1 MRSGIILFILALAT
15 AALFPA
21 GMLLGSVD
29 LPAEVVFG
37 ALTGRGDIDEVA
49 RIIVVETRLPAVV
62 TSCVAGLALAVAGL
76 LMQTA
81 FANPL
86 AGPSIMGISTGASL
100 GVAVV
105 LMAVVCLVG
114 IFSCSSTLTALSD
127 PFSGP
132 SSSQAPLASDAIGII
147 ELDGSIAYD
156 GSLCSPEGLKA
167 QLDRAE
173 ANDHIKAVVLR
184 VNSGGGTATAGEE
197 MAAYVRDFP
206 KPVVVSSAAI
216 NASAAYEISSQAD
229 YIYVA
234 QTTSIGSIG
243 TALQVTN
250 VGELLEKLGISVE
263 NITSADSKD
272 ASYGTRP
279 LTEEERAYYQA
290 MVDQINGTF
299 IKAVAEGRGMSEAE
313 VRKLATG
320 LPFTGIDAVGNGLA
334 DELGSLE
341 DAVAKAASLA
351 GSGTD
356 ETVYLYASSSNIS
369 SLLDLMSE
377 SRNDGRASLGAL
389 AEEVAR

>member
-1 MRSGIILFILALAT
+1 MTPSSSPTIGPNDEHPAPAPGAVASQPVVPEPPARRPRT
-15 AALFPA
+15 AEP
-21 GMLLGSVD
+21 
-29 LPAEVVFG
+29 LPAAGPAVAAPG
-37 ALTGRGDIDEVA
+37 QPLPPSMAPAAPQPAASGGRGWVVA
-49 RIIVVETRLPAVV
+49 L
-62 TSCVAGLALAVAGL
+62 
-76 LMQTA
+76 
-81 FANPL
+81 
-86 AGPSIMGISTGASL
+86 
-100 GVAVV
+100 VAVV
-105 LMAVVCLVG
+105 LLAVVCLVG

-356 ETVYLYASSSNIS
+356 ETVYLYASPSNIS

>member
-1 MRSGIILFILALAT
+1 MTPPSSPTIGPNDEHPAPAPGAVASQPVVPEPPARRPR
-15 AALFPA
+15 AAEP
-21 GMLLGSVD
+21 
-29 LPAEVVFG
+29 LPAAGSAVAAPG
-37 ALTGRGDIDEVA
+37 QPLPPSMAPAAPQPAASGGRGWVVA
-49 RIIVVETRLPAVV
+49 L
-62 TSCVAGLALAVAGL
+62 
-76 LMQTA
+76 
-81 FANPL
+81 
-86 AGPSIMGISTGASL
+86 
-100 GVAVV
+100 VAVV
-105 LMAVVCLVG
+105 LLAVVCLAG

-356 ETVYLYASSSNIS
+356 ETVYLYASPSNIS

>member
-1 MRSGIILFILALAT
+1 MTPPSSPTIGPNDEHPASAPGAVASQPVVPEPPARRPRAAEPLPVAGPAVAAPGQPLPPSMAPAAPQPAASG
-15 AALFPA
+15 
-21 GMLLGSVD
+21 
-29 LPAEVVFG
+29 
-37 ALTGRGDIDEVA
+37 GRGWVVA
-49 RIIVVETRLPAVV
+49 L
-62 TSCVAGLALAVAGL
+62 
-76 LMQTA
+76 
-81 FANPL
+81 
-86 AGPSIMGISTGASL
+86 
-100 GVAVV
+100 VAVV
-105 LMAVVCLVG
+105 LLAVVCLAG

-356 ETVYLYASSSNIS
+356 ETVYLYASPSNIS

>member
-1 MRSGIILFILALAT
+1 MTPSSSPTIGPNDEHPAPAPGAVASQPVVPEPPARRPR
-15 AALFPA
+15 AAEP
-21 GMLLGSVD
+21 
-29 LPAEVVFG
+29 LPAAGPAVAAPG
-37 ALTGRGDIDEVA
+37 QPLPPSMAPAAPQPAASGGRGWVVA
-49 RIIVVETRLPAVV
+49 L
-62 TSCVAGLALAVAGL
+62 
-76 LMQTA
+76 
-81 FANPL
+81 
-86 AGPSIMGISTGASL
+86 
-100 GVAVV
+100 VAVV
-105 LMAVVCLVG
+105 LLAVVCLAG

-356 ETVYLYASSSNIS
+356 ETVYLYASPSNIS

>member
-1 MRSGIILFILALAT
+1 MTPPSSPTIGPNDEHPAPAPGAVASQPVVPEPPARRPR
-15 AALFPA
+15 AAEP
-21 GMLLGSVD
+21 
-29 LPAEVVFG
+29 LPAAGPAVAAPG
-37 ALTGRGDIDEVA
+37 QPLPPSMAPAAPQPAASGGRGWVVA
-49 RIIVVETRLPAVV
+49 L
-62 TSCVAGLALAVAGL
+62 
-76 LMQTA
+76 
-81 FANPL
+81 
-86 AGPSIMGISTGASL
+86 
-100 GVAVV
+100 VAVV
-105 LMAVVCLVG
+105 LLAVVCLAG

-356 ETVYLYASSSNIS
+356 ETVYLYASPSNIS

>member
-1 MRSGIILFILALAT
+1 MTPPSSPTIGPNDEHPAPAPGAVASQPVVPEPPARRPRT
-15 AALFPA
+15 AEP
-21 GMLLGSVD
+21 
-29 LPAEVVFG
+29 LPAAGPAVAAPG
-37 ALTGRGDIDEVA
+37 QPLPPSMAPAAPQPAASGGRGWVVA
-49 RIIVVETRLPAVV
+49 L
-62 TSCVAGLALAVAGL
+62 
-76 LMQTA
+76 
-81 FANPL
+81 
-86 AGPSIMGISTGASL
+86 
-100 GVAVV
+100 VAVV
-105 LMAVVCLVG
+105 LLAVVCLAG

>member
-1 MRSGIILFILALAT
+1 MTPSSSPTIGPNDEHPAPAPGAVASQPVVPEPPARRPRT
-15 AALFPA
+15 AEP
-21 GMLLGSVD
+21 
-29 LPAEVVFG
+29 LPAAGPAVAAPG
-37 ALTGRGDIDEVA
+37 QPLPPSMAPAAPQPAASGGRGWVVA
-49 RIIVVETRLPAVV
+49 L
-62 TSCVAGLALAVAGL
+62 
-76 LMQTA
+76 
-81 FANPL
+81 
-86 AGPSIMGISTGASL
+86 
-100 GVAVV
+100 VAVV
-105 LMAVVCLVG
+105 LLAVVCLVG

>member
-1 MRSGIILFILALAT
+1 MTPPSSPTIGPNDEHPAPAPGAVASQPVVPEPPARRPRT
-15 AALFPA
+15 AEP
-21 GMLLGSVD
+21 
-29 LPAEVVFG
+29 LPAAGPAVAAPG
-37 ALTGRGDIDEVA
+37 QPLPPSMAPAAPQPAASGGRGWVVA
-49 RIIVVETRLPAVV
+49 L
-62 TSCVAGLALAVAGL
+62 
-76 LMQTA
+76 
-81 FANPL
+81 
-86 AGPSIMGISTGASL
+86 
-100 GVAVV
+100 VAVV
-105 LMAVVCLVG
+105 LLAVVCLVG

-369 SLLDLMSE
+369 SLLNLMSE

>member
-1 MRSGIILFILALAT
+1 MTPPSSPTIGPNDEHPASAPGAVASQPVVPEPPARRPRAAEPLPVAGPAVAAPGQPLPPSMAPAAPQPAASG
-15 AALFPA
+15 
-21 GMLLGSVD
+21 
-29 LPAEVVFG
+29 
-37 ALTGRGDIDEVA
+37 GRGWVVA
-49 RIIVVETRLPAVV
+49 L
-62 TSCVAGLALAVAGL
+62 
-76 LMQTA
+76 
-81 FANPL
+81 
-86 AGPSIMGISTGASL
+86 
-100 GVAVV
+100 VAVV
-105 LMAVVCLVG
+105 LLAVVCLAG

>member
-1 MRSGIILFILALAT
+1 MTDPRNTNPNSEHPAPAPGAAASQPIVPEPPARRPRAVEPLPGSGA
-15 AALFPA
+15 PA
-21 GMLLGSVD
+21 C
-29 LPAEVVFG
+29 A
-37 ALTGRGDIDEVA
+37 
-49 RIIVVETRLPAVV
+49 
-62 TSCVAGLALAVAGL
+62 
-76 LMQTA
+76 
-81 FANPL
+81 
-86 AGPSIMGISTGASL
+86 AGPVPAAPVVPQPLPRKSNAWIVAL
-100 GVAVV
+100 VAVV

-114 IFSCSSTLTALSD
+114 IHSCSSTLTTLAD
-127 PFSGP
+127 PFG
-132 SSSQAPLASDAIGII
+132 SSSSAVDSVITSDSIGII
-147 ELDGSIAYD
+147 EMSGTIDYD